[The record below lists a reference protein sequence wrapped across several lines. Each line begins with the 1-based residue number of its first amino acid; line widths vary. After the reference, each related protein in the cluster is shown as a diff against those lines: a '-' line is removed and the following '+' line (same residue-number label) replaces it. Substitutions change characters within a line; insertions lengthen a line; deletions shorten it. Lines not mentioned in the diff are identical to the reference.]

1 MPFIIPG
8 LAQIRAALLRDLK
21 NYLPDADVT
30 PDSDFY
36 VRATSVASAIEGLYQ
51 HQAWTVRQIFPDTAD
66 QEYLYMHAAVRG
78 LSLKRA
84 VPARGY
90 LRIRGQAGVLV
101 PQGLLAKR
109 ADGVL
114 YRVTANA
121 AMPEAG
127 EVLCQAEAA
136 APGQAGNAADNTVVT
151 LQAAPVGLE
160 ASTSLQSM
168 RGGVDQEADSE
179 LLARLLELIRRPP
192 AGGNRHDYRRWAMEV
207 EGVTGAFAYP
217 LRRGL
222 GTIDVAIVSGDG
234 LPSQDTIARVK
245 AHIDDVRPVTAKSFM
260 VVAPTL
266 RPIDLLVYAELQG
279 TSIDA
284 ASAAIKHALA
294 TQFAHIAPGTAW
306 IRSQAEAL
314 VSNVPGVV
322 DREIVAPETNV
333 QPVINANAI
342 EWLRMGTVT
351 VEQFMEQ
358 LAW

>member
-36 VRATSVASAIEGLYQ
+36 VRATSVASAVEGLYQ

-109 ADGVL
+109 ADGVQ
-114 YRVTANA
+114 YRVTANVV
-121 AMPEAG
+121 MPGAG

-136 APGQAGNAADNTVVT
+136 APGQAGNAADNTPVT

-160 ASTSLQSM
+160 ASASLQSM

-207 EGVTGAFAYP
+207 EGVTEAFAYP

-234 LPSQDTIARVK
+234 LPSQDTIARVQ
-245 AHIDDVRPVTAKSFM
+245 AHIDDVRPVTARGFL

-266 RPIDLLVYAELQG
+266 RPIDLVIYAALRG
-279 TSIDA
+279 ASLDT
-284 ASAAIKHALA
+284 ASAAIEYAVA
-294 TQFAHIAPGTAW
+294 TQFAHIAPGMAW

-322 DREIVAPETNV
+322 DRKIAAPSANV
-333 QPVINANAI
+333 YPVIDASVI
-342 EWLRMGTVT
+342 EWLRLGAVT
-351 VEQFMEQ
+351 VEQ
-358 LAW
+358 LV

>member
-1 MPFIIPG
+1 MPFVIPG
-8 LAQIRAALLRDLK
+8 LAQIRAELLRDIK

-36 VRATSVASAIEGLYQ
+36 VRATSVASAVEGLYQ

-66 QEYLYMHAAVRG
+66 REYLYMHAAIRG
-78 LSLKRA
+78 LSLKHA

-101 PQGLLAKR
+101 PEGLLAKR

-114 YRVTANA
+114 YRVTASA
-121 AMPEAG
+121 TMPEAG

-136 APGQAGNAADNTVVT
+136 APGQAGNAADNTAVT
-151 LQAAPVGLE
+151 VQAAPVGLE
-160 ASTSLQSM
+160 VSASVQSM

-179 LLARLLELIRRPP
+179 LLARLLEVIRRPP
-192 AGGNRHDYRRWAMEV
+192 AGGNRYDYRRWAMEV
-207 EGVTGAFAYP
+207 DGVTDAFAYP

-245 AHIDDVRPVTAKSFM
+245 AHIDDVRPVTAKSFL

-266 RPIDLLVYAELQG
+266 RLIDLVVNAQLQG
-279 TSIDA
+279 TTLAA
-284 ASAAIKHALA
+284 ASVAIEHALA

-322 DREIVAPETNV
+322 DRKIVTPAANV
-333 QPVINANAI
+333 HPVIDANVV
-342 EWLRMGTVT
+342 EWLRLGDVT
-351 VEQFMEQ
+351 VEQ
-358 LAW
+358 LL

>member
-1 MPFIIPG
+1 
-8 LAQIRAALLRDLK
+8 
-21 NYLPDADVT
+21 
-30 PDSDFY
+30 
-36 VRATSVASAIEGLYQ
+36 
-51 HQAWTVRQIFPDTAD
+51 
-66 QEYLYMHAAVRG
+66 
-78 LSLKRA
+78 
-84 VPARGY
+84 
-90 LRIRGQAGVLV
+90 
-101 PQGLLAKR
+101 
-109 ADGVL
+109 
-114 YRVTANA
+114 
-121 AMPEAG
+121 
-127 EVLCQAEAA
+127 
-136 APGQAGNAADNTVVT
+136 
-151 LQAAPVGLE
+151 
-160 ASTSLQSM
+160 
-168 RGGVDQEADSE
+168 
-179 LLARLLELIRRPP
+179 
-192 AGGNRHDYRRWAMEV
+192 MEV